1 MMSNNIAGNVVVT
14 GESLGLGEATARL
27 LCAQGASV
35 VLGARRV
42 ASIASS
48 HWQTS

>member
-1 MMSNNIAGNVVVT
+1 MRNNVEGKVVVVT
-14 GESLGLGEATARL
+14 GANSGLGEATARL
-27 LCAQGASV
+27 LFARGASV

-42 ASIASS
+42 DASS